1 MVTASICTI
10 GDEILIGQIVDTNSS
25 EIAKALGSLGIM
37 VNKMISIGDRRE
49 DIIAS
54 LSREAMFNDI
64 IVVTGGLGPTKDDIT
79 KSALAQLSHSKNY
92 KIDEG
97 QLKIINDILCSRG
110 LEVLDV
116 NKAQAMVPDNC
127 DVILN
132 RLGTAPIMVFSIPVG
147 GADKTVTLYSMPG
160 VPFEAIAALPDVM
173 DDIKKRY
180 SLSGICHRNIMTYGL
195 AESALSKKIEDWED
209 SLPESVH
216 LAYLPNTLTGVHL
229 RLSIYG
235 CDLEE
240 GNKLLDKEIDSLKS
254 IIGDLIYSYEED
266 TLEGRLGKLLKS
278 IGKTVSSAESCT
290 GGEIAHLIT
299 SVAGASEYYIGS
311 VVSYAIQVKEN
322 VLKVPQNIIK
332 ECGVVSSE
340 VAAAMAKGVL
350 KLTGSDFSV
359 ATTGLAGPGGGDAN
373 NPEGTVWVG
382 VASKN
387 KVETIKFQYN
397 SDRQHNIERFSASA
411 LNFLIKFINSECKKM
426 DSSYSPL

>member
-54 LSREAMFNDI
+54 LSRESMFNDI

-79 KSALAQLSHSKNY
+79 KSALAQLSHSKSY

-147 GADKTVTLYSMPG
+147 GSDKTVTLYSMPG
-160 VPFEAIAALPDVM
+160 VPFETIAALPDVM

-180 SLSGICHRNIMTYGL
+180 SLSGT
-195 AESALSKKIEDWED
+195 
-209 SLPESVH
+209 
-216 LAYLPNTLTGVHL
+216 
-229 RLSIYG
+229 
-235 CDLEE
+235 
-240 GNKLLDKEIDSLKS
+240 
-254 IIGDLIYSYEED
+254 
-266 TLEGRLGKLLKS
+266 
-278 IGKTVSSAESCT
+278 
-290 GGEIAHLIT
+290 IA
-299 SVAGASEYYIGS
+299 
-311 VVSYAIQVKEN
+311 
-322 VLKVPQNIIK
+322 
-332 ECGVVSSE
+332 
-340 VAAAMAKGVL
+340 
-350 KLTGSDFSV
+350 
-359 ATTGLAGPGGGDAN
+359 
-373 NPEGTVWVG
+373 
-382 VASKN
+382 
-387 KVETIKFQYN
+387 
-397 SDRQHNIERFSASA
+397 
-411 LNFLIKFINSECKKM
+411 
-426 DSSYSPL
+426 